1 MQTHSKL
8 INWYA
13 NILSLQSFQVTV
25 FELAV
30 LQASISRLQ
39 LLKTSLFWLLVSS
52 RPPQGDMR
60 VFAKCKDNHWAINEG
75 QKGTISGVST
85 RANCR
90 RCEAARALG
99 RRTRRQTQKLVFKL
113 PHANARSRN
122 AGVYCSPRCDS
133 WLGGR
138 ECLPA
143 ECGTAVG
150 VCLNRGGCQLLLG
163 FCLALFPKIRKVK
176 CSLAQKLAAR
186 KKIIK
191 S

>member
-1 MQTHSKL
+1 MQRNIRRPNCVKYLPVFCVLLSTGSLMKPGISQRQYLGGIFLQTHSKL

-13 NILSLQSFQVTV
+13 NILMLQSFQVTV

-39 LLKTSLFWLLVSS
+39 LLKTSLVWLLVSS

-113 PHANARSRN
+113 PHANARS
-122 AGVYCSPRCDS
+122 
-133 WLGGR
+133 
-138 ECLPA
+138 
-143 ECGTAVG
+143 
-150 VCLNRGGCQLLLG
+150 
-163 FCLALFPKIRKVK
+163 
-176 CSLAQKLAAR
+176 
-186 KKIIK
+186 
-191 S
+191 